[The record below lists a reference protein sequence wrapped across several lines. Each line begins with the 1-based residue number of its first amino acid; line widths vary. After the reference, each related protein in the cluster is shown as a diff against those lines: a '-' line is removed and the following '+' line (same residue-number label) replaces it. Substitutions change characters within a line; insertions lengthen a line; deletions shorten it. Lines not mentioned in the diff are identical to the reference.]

1 MAQSCLEKIGIEQRH
16 ISQARSEYT
25 RGDNEYSETHPNAL
39 ATGDAR
45 GKGTGGGGMS
55 FWLPDC
61 SSFITAGLV
70 SQFRFDDFDTALESN
85 PGNSTDQEARRTS
98 LARSMYN
105 GETQYSAQLIDTSA
119 NVREGQYVMI

>member
-1 MAQSCLEKIGIEQRH
+1 MAQSCLEQIGIEQRH

-25 RGDNEYSETHPNAL
+25 RENQYDVNHVNAK
-39 ATGDAR
+39 ATGDMK
-45 GKGTGGGGMS
+45 GKGTNGGGMS

-61 SSFITAGLV
+61 GSFITAGLI
-70 SQFRFDDFDTALESN
+70 SKFRFDDFDTALDSD
-85 PGNSTDQEARRTS
+85 PGCSTDQEARKTS

-105 GETQYSAQLIDTSA
+105 GETQYTAALVDTSA